1 MHCILASC
9 FLVLPSGTTRSLPMD
24 GFQKGKSHLYMGWF
38 RGKGPY
44 FRKPPEIE
52 KEWVP
57 IKNSELSS
65 NEIRGFQ
72 VQEDSGSCAGSVSC
86 RFVRF
91 YITVKRT
98 TLKYHVNSLCVTLG
112 ANLIPKDLEKP
123 YLIGKNQGFLT
134 GSLEPIWCRC
144 RAKWILFWKF
154 SRRQFLFC
162 SNHEW
167 DFLWILSPAHMVIQV
182 PIHAWRSLR

>member
-1 MHCILASC
+1 
-9 FLVLPSGTTRSLPMD
+9 MD
-24 GFQKGKSHLYMGWF
+24 GFQ
-38 RGKGPY
+38 GPY

-65 NEIRGFQ
+65 NEIRGVQ

-86 RFVRF
+86 RFARF

-134 GSLEPIWCRC
+134 GSLEPI
-144 RAKWILFWKF
+144 
-154 SRRQFLFC
+154 
-162 SNHEW
+162 
-167 DFLWILSPAHMVIQV
+167 
-182 PIHAWRSLR
+182 